1 MMINISQTPEILRN
15 NMEILVLRAFQ
26 LTETQTRSLA
36 LSHALSLSC
45 SLALLLC
52 FLLHSAP
59 LSISFSHTLAFAT
72 PCKSYEKARS
82 RKTLSGNTIR

>member
-26 LTETQTRSLA
+26 LTETQSRSLA
-36 LSHALSLSC
+36 LSLALSL
-45 SLALLLC
+45 LLS

-59 LSISFSHTLAFAT
+59 LSLSFSHTLAFAT

>member
-36 LSHALSLSC
+36 LSHALSLS
-45 SLALLLC
+45 LALLLC

-59 LSISFSHTLAFAT
+59 LSLSFSHTLAFAT